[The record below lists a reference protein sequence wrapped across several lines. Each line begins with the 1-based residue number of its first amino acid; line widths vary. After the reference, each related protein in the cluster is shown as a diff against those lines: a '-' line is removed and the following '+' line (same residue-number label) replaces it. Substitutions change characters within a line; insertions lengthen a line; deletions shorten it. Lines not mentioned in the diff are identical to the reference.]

1 MFRKSICTN
10 CLLSVCR
17 SSDVV
22 PTIVYFVIL
31 PYPLGDA
38 PMKTHQTKCHIC
50 QQAAKNQQWDA
61 IFLICLLQC
70 CTAHTFTCSIFL
82 LSIHVRSLFRWSN
95 LYTMTAT
102 AVGLGFLNVDPD
114 PRIHLSV
121 IVDPDRRQN
130 EMDPKR

>member
-1 MFRKSICTN
+1 MPFLNFGGNKN
-10 CLLSVCR
+10 KHFNLSNMNFYMKNMKNR
-17 SSDVV
+17 YSD
-22 PTIVYFVIL
+22 PD
-31 PYPLGDA
+31 P
-38 PMKTHQTKCHIC
+38 HR
-50 QQAAKNQQWDA
+50 
-61 IFLICLLQC
+61 LLQC
-70 CTAHTFTCSIFL
+70 CTAHKFTCSIFL

-121 IVDPDRRQN
+121 IVDPDPDRRQN